1 MTKVCLLQNALKDLT
16 NTFLGPTDTQSLR
29 SRMRDYARVGQRLFM
44 QRVVI
49 FGSGIALAA
58 YYYDTTTALIF
69 YAAIWLSELFDL
81 RVFFLIRRPQI
92 WNEKAI
98 KSHLRYIYLGTVVS
112 ASVISL
118 FCISVALQQG
128 QVSHF
133 MPLFLLFSA
142 SVFAAINNNQFLPV
156 LALRLSIYMAAI
168 LFIPIYDLIVSGAPL
183 RSELWLQFFTV
194 LFVLSFVIECARSF
208 LVGYVTNLRH
218 VRQIEKEHEK
228 SKAAYKAKT
237 EFISTISHELRTPLT
252 SIKGSL
258 QLLESGVAGDLPE
271 KAAPLLTIA
280 NRNSARLSELIEG
293 ILTFQESEAGRLTY
307 DFQDLELKSLTT
319 GVVDRMT
326 SYAEGLGVQI
336 EQPTGDQEYWVNADP
351 ERLEQVVTNILSNAV
366 KFSHKD
372 GSVRLRLEH
381 VDGIVRL
388 SISDDGIGIP
398 ADKSELIFEQF
409 SQIDSSDERS
419 YEGSGLGMSVSSAI
433 IAGHGGKIDFTSEEG
448 VGTTFFFELP
458 AVARPDLEAAD
469 NSSKPPDADFA
480 VASAS

>member
-1 MTKVCLLQNALKDLT
+1 
-16 NTFLGPTDTQSLR
+16 
-29 SRMRDYARVGQRLFM
+29 
-44 QRVVI
+44 
-49 FGSGIALAA
+49 
-58 YYYDTTTALIF
+58 
-69 YAAIWLSELFDL
+69 
-81 RVFFLIRRPQI
+81 
-92 WNEKAI
+92 
-98 KSHLRYIYLGTVVS
+98 
-112 ASVISL
+112 
-118 FCISVALQQG
+118 
-128 QVSHF
+128 
-133 MPLFLLFSA
+133 
-142 SVFAAINNNQFLPV
+142 
-156 LALRLSIYMAAI
+156 MAAI

-336 EQPTGDQEYWVNADP
+336 EQPAGDQEYWVNADP

-372 GSVRLRLEH
+372 GSVRLRFEQ

-458 AVARPDLEAAD
+458 AVARPDIEAAD
-469 NSSKPPDADFA
+469 ESPKPPETDLR